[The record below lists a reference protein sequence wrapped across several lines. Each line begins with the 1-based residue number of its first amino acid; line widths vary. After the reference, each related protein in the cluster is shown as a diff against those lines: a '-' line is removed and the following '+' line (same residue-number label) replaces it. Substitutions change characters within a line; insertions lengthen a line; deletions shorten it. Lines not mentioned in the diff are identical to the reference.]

1 MIDELRLGVTACA
14 TVLLVAVA
22 AMRTAPARV
31 RLGAA
36 LAAALATV
44 ADLWLV
50 YGEPGEDLAAAQ
62 AVAVAAG
69 LVLAGVILVV
79 LAR

>member
-50 YGEPGEDLAAAQ
+50 YGEPGEDLAAQ